1 MGNRIRNF
9 VESLIYAGMKP
20 GARSAAGEPAKR
32 GFFARFLDAPAASD
46 PLYLTNRTF
55 GQKAKRMLLLAAP
68 VILVLAGGAAVFL
81 TRSRKP
87 EAAPKQ
93 LTAAEMAAKTLPA
106 FQNPISFK
114 INREIEVT
122 EVHFDHGVMIGNFHN
137 TTNHDIV
144 QATVTFDL
152 ADVSNSQLGGVTVT
166 ELNLG
171 PNSVRPFK
179 RNVEQANAIYAL
191 VREVET
197 R

>member
-1 MGNRIRNF
+1 MSNRIRDF

-20 GARSAAGEPAKR
+20 GARSAVGEPVKR
-32 GFFARFLDAPAASD
+32 GFLARFLDAPATSD
-46 PLYLTNRTF
+46 PLYLTNQTF
-55 GQKAKRMLLLAAP
+55 GQKTRRMLLLASP

-81 TRSRKP
+81 TRGRKP
-87 EAAPKQ
+87 EAAPQ
-93 LTAAEMAAKTLPA
+93 PLTAAEMAAKTLPA

-122 EVHFDHGVMIGNFHN
+122 EVHFDHGVMLGNFHN
-137 TTNHDIV
+137 TTNHGIV
-144 QATVTFDL
+144 EATVTFDL

-166 ELNLG
+166 ELNLE
-171 PNSVRPFK
+171 PNSVRAFK